1 MKALNQF
8 GTLFV
13 SDAGN
18 TRIVGYF
25 NAASIS
31 SNGPNANFVV
41 GQSDFTSSSFGTTST
56 TLINP
61 YQI

>member
-1 MKALNQF
+1 MKAINQF

-13 SDAGN
+13 SDRLN
-18 TRIVGYF
+18 NRIVGYF
-25 NAASIS
+25 NASSIS

-41 GQSDFTSSSFGTTST
+41 GQSDFISSSSGTTST
-56 TLINP
+56 TLSNP